1 MTSSKM
7 LRTPNL
13 YNHEDTMHYRTP
25 ELVRLNDLS
34 QAIQCGTHKVAP
46 PAESVSSLIQPT
58 TNAYEADE

>member
-1 MTSSKM
+1 
-7 LRTPNL
+7 
-13 YNHEDTMHYRTP
+13 MHYRTP